1 MGPSSLILIISSIWR
16 PKIIELIETVEIML
30 ISIISTVSII
40 SNTSIIETVGVSS
53 FCVFELRIS
62 ITSVISKNLV
72 AQKIE
77 LIEIR
82 VSGFQLL

>member
-40 SNTSIIETVGVSS
+40 S
-53 FCVFELRIS
+53 
-62 ITSVISKNLV
+62 KNLV